1 MQARLPNISISMSP
15 LHFWIGVF
23 VLSLLSNGLWYY
35 TQQGRVAIMR
45 NLPDVP
51 PPHFMQIASM
61 GEPAALARATMLWLQ
76 AFDNQAGVSIA
87 FRQLD
92 YARLQG
98 WLDVVSKLDKNTVY
112 PLMAASRIYTSVND
126 DERLESIM
134 EYVYSHYHE
143 NPKKNWPWL
152 AQVAVLAKHR
162 LHDNDLALKY
172 ANALAD
178 SSRDVEI
185 PAWARQI
192 QLVLLD
198 EMGEQEALRILIGG
212 LLVSGQVTDAQEQRF
227 LELMLERMRTT
238 GQDTLNQQ

>member
-1 MQARLPNISISMSP
+1 
-15 LHFWIGVF
+15 
-23 VLSLLSNGLWYY
+23 
-35 TQQGRVAIMR
+35 
-45 NLPDVP
+45 
-51 PPHFMQIASM
+51 M

-76 AFDNQAGVSIA
+76 AFDNQAGVSVP

-92 YARLQG
+92 YARLQD
-98 WLDVVSKLDKNTVY
+98 WLDLVLKLDKNTVY
-112 PLMAASRIYTSVND
+112 PLMAASRIYTSVTDND
-126 DERLESIM
+126 RLESIM
-134 EYVYSHYHE
+134 EFVYSRYHD
-143 NPKKNWPWL
+143 NPTKNWPWL

-162 LHDNDLALKY
+162 LLDNELALKY

-178 SSRDVEI
+178 SPRDVEI

-198 EMGEQEALRILIGG
+198 EMGEQEALRVLIGG

-227 LELMLERMRTT
+227 LELMLERMGAI